1 MSILNERGE
10 SYGPVKRGG
19 NITRTAALWSAFLG
33 VNITEHDV
41 AWMMVLLKGSRS
53 KQDPEHLDNFLD
65 AHGYLDIAEQ
75 LR

>member
-33 VNITEHDV
+33 VDITEHDV

>member
-1 MSILNERGE
+1 MGIVDERGK

-19 NITRTAALWSAFLG
+19 NISRTAALWSAYLG
-33 VNITEHDV
+33 VPITDHDC
-41 AWMMVLLKGSRS
+41 AWMMVLLKASRS
-53 KQDPEHLDNFLD
+53 KQDPGNMDNFLD